1 MTLKISSIVFLS
13 GLAFLGCNNSTGHKL
28 RINNTEDNLY
38 YLNPYFKEGKNDVTY
53 YASKELTNAQKY
65 LLQKVVK
72 LAMDN
77 ERTAYFFNEIKKS
90 GTAIFS
96 NEIGIT
102 RKEFDNLV
110 QIFTNDEPS
119 EKKGV
124 IEIRRDKDYFEIKG
138 VGQLRLFD
146 SLRINTKDSIALYK
160 KIDLQTPKG
169 SFNLAYDNIPRGELL
184 DSVLFLKGPVGIAG
198 LIDING
204 TYELIIGRLKPSGRT
219 YLFFYTDPPIN
230 QSWETDEPLISKY
243 CTMIIENRNL

>member
-1 MTLKISSIVFLS
+1 MIFKISLIVFLWWIA
-13 GLAFLGCNNSTGHKL
+13 LVGCNNSTGHKL
-28 RINNTEDNLY
+28 RMNNTEDNLY

-53 YASKELTNAQKY
+53 YASKELTNAQKH

-72 LAMDN
+72 LAIVN
-77 ERTAYFFNEIKKS
+77 EKTASFFDEIKKS

-96 NEIGIT
+96 SEIGIT
-102 RKEFDNLV
+102 RKEFENVV
-110 QIFTNDEPS
+110 QIFTYDEPS

-146 SLRINTKDSIALYK
+146 SLQINTKDSIALYK
-160 KIDLQTPKG
+160 KIDLQIPKD
-169 SFNLAYDNIPRGELL
+169 SFNLSYDNIPTGEHL

-219 YLFFYTDPPIN
+219 YLSFYADPPIV
-230 QSWETDEPLISKY
+230 QALETSEPRIPRY
-243 CTMIIENRNL
+243 CTMIIENSNQ